1 MCRQGV
7 PEASLGQE
15 LWNLACRGGNRWN
28 RGGAQSHRLWDGRG
42 SQSRKV
48 GRSGMLPSSGSGMSR
63 GVGWSQLMGR
73 ESGEEGCMAALGH
86 GDGGDGGAFLSR
98 QRGDLCLLL
107 LEA

>member
-1 MCRQGV
+1 
-7 PEASLGQE
+7 
-15 LWNLACRGGNRWN
+15 
-28 RGGAQSHRLWDGRG
+28 
-42 SQSRKV
+42 
-48 GRSGMLPSSGSGMSR
+48 
-63 GVGWSQLMGR
+63 MGR

>member
-15 LWNLACRGGNRWN
+15 LWN
-28 RGGAQSHRLWDGRG
+28 RGGAQSHRLWDRG
-42 SQSRKV
+42 GNQSRKA

-63 GVGWSQLMGR
+63 GVRRSRLMGR
-73 ESGEEGCMAALGH
+73 ESEEEGCMAALGH

-98 QRGDLCLLL
+98 QIGDACLLL